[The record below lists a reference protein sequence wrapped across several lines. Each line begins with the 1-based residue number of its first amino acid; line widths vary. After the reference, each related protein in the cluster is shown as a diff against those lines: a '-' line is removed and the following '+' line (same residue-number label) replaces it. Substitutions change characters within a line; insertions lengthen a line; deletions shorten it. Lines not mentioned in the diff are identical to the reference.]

1 MNFIFYNLVLL
12 VAVFPAILLFSLGV
26 SVFLAPFALFKSPAG
41 PPKTVLFPL
50 VGLMGLF
57 QIYFWGLWAAF
68 CVAVTYRY
76 ANNPEVTSGWLYF
89 VFGFF
94 WSTSLIGWLNFKE
107 LRARPQEAR
116 GIERGTMLYSLVVVG
131 AYIVFAI
138 WPTLILTPYGWAL
151 ELLDLA
157 GYVK

>member
-12 VAVFPAILLFSLGV
+12 VASFPAILLFSLGV
-26 SVFLAPFALFKSPAG
+26 SAFLAPFVLFKDPAG
-41 PPKTVLFPL
+41 PPKAVLFLL
-50 VGLMGLF
+50 VGLSGLF

-68 CVAVTYRY
+68 CVAVTYGY
-76 ANNPEVTSGWLYF
+76 ANNPEVTSRWLYF

-107 LRARPQEAR
+107 LQARKTAQEAK
-116 GIERGTMLYSLVVVG
+116 GIGRGTILYFLVVVG

-138 WPTLILTPYGWAL
+138 WPTLIRTPYGWAL
-151 ELLDLA
+151 ELLGL
-157 GYVK
+157 VK